1 MARARVKLNPN
12 LQPELPGL
20 FHSDYAN
27 DSQYVVGN
35 ISLGLIDEPHAFGR
49 LGYPKRAIN
58 RMAARWDLRSCDPV
72 RVVYHPDTGRY
83 ESLDGTTRVL
93 AARRNGI
100 TELPCRV
107 ERPMTVQESADMILK
122 RQNIR
127 RFSQAEIF
135 RNEVVAGYQD
145 AVELRDI
152 LEEFELYV
160 YVDPV
165 RSAPKSIRLLAIS
178 SVKRV
183 HARLHETREILN
195 CIDLAWSL
203 ANSAS
208 LNAEVIAGTAEFW
221 ARYHDKLSR
230 ADIIDSMKKT
240 DPVALRTQADQL
252 RGASRPRMYAR
263 DAICSI
269 LKDNYNYGRKANRIP

>member
-1 MARARVKLNPN
+1 MARTRVKPDPN

-20 FHSDYAN
+20 LHSDFIN
-27 DSQYVVGN
+27 DAHYVVGN
-35 ISLGLIDEPHAFGR
+35 IRLDLIDEPHEFGR

-72 RVVYHPDTGRY
+72 RVVFHPHTGRY

-107 ERPMTVQESADMILK
+107 ERPMTPSESADLILK

-135 RNEVVAGYQD
+135 RNEVVAGYTD
-145 AVELRDI
+145 AIELRDI
-152 LEEFELYV
+152 LEEFGLYV
-160 YVDPV
+160 YVDSS
-165 RSAPKSIRLLAIS
+165 RSAPKAIRLVAIAS
-178 SVKRV
+178 LKRV
-183 HARLHETREILN
+183 HARLHETREILT

-208 LNAEVIAGTAEFW
+208 LNSEVLAGTAEFW

-230 ADIIDSMKKT
+230 IDIVESMKKT

-269 LKDNYNYGRKANRIP
+269 LKDNYNYGRKTNRIT